1 MMRLS
6 CKDTLPPS
14 FLLLIFCHFNEIEK
28 SIHGFPDPPAEG
40 VEEVSADLPDGR
52 QGECCKP
59 VQVGGEAGEE
69 DKVEEK
75 EVDDHVADHVQLG
88 EDQPLEL
95 PGKGGLPPPRSR
107 EDEADGDADGEKASR
122 GGNHRGH
129 WSWSRE
135 VQHKDPGHPLYTPKK
150 NKN

>member
-40 VEEVSADLPDGR
+40 VEQVSADLPDGW

-69 DKVEEK
+69 DKVEEE
-75 EVDDHVADHVQLG
+75 EVDDHVAGHVQLG
-88 EDQPLEL
+88 GNQPLEL
-95 PGKGGLPPPRSR
+95 AGKGRLLPPGSR
-107 EDEADGDADGEKASR
+107 EKEADGDADGEEA
-122 GGNHRGH
+122 GGDREHRDQWDGA
-129 WSWSRE
+129 RK
-135 VQHKDPGHPLYTPKK
+135 VQKENPDHPL
-150 NKN
+150 